1 MPVAG
6 QLVLRNNGFE
16 LLQQRKRDEETT
28 FDLKLANK
36 DVLYSEQVIGE
47 IYAWWNE
54 HCNFWSGFVLFLNL
68 K

>member
-47 IYAWWNE
+47 IYA
-54 HCNFWSGFVLFLNL
+54 
-68 K
+68 